1 VPGKEE
7 DMKKVNEKMINIIE
21 NIKNHFETDDLDYFA
36 AIFAWGKNKK
46 ERMMGKPPYN
56 KVMNWNSDMIKG
68 IHIEELK
75 KDILTIEDIEEEFE
89 LDKQIRMGEVK
100 RLKAKYLPAGFDQK
114 KGGRR
119 RTRGKL
125 RAKSRAK
132 SRKKRRRKRTRKRRK
147 SRRRKRTRKRR
158 RKNLKKQVGGE
169 NKFSENIMDIIRGNE
184 HIIKLKDKGL
194 KTRPTNCRGAT
205 HVLISELIEL
215 VDAKYIGWGDWA
227 GHSVAIVKAGGEI
240 QEHIRIDLAEDHD
253 DIGNY
258 YVFDGSFHQI
268 LEFEDVKSIE
278 NILFTGKLEDYYNK
292 HYSKSGRTDTK
303 LSILP
308 IAKNLDWVVWDKSEY
323 GSILD

>member
-1 VPGKEE
+1 MP
-7 DMKKVNEKMINIIE
+7 N
-21 NIKNHFETDDLDYFA
+21 A
-36 AIFAWGKNKK
+36 PKK
-46 ERMMGKPPYN
+46 ELSP
-56 KVMNWNSDMIKG
+56 
-68 IHIEELK
+68 LK
-75 KDILTIEDIEEEFE
+75 L
-89 LDKQIRMGEVK
+89 L
-100 RLKAKYLPAGFDQK
+100 
-114 KGGRR
+114 
-119 RTRGKL
+119 TRGKK
-125 RAKSRAK
+125 RGRSKRKSRGK
-132 SRKKRRRKRTRKRRK
+132 RRRRKRSRKRRK
-147 SRRRKRTRKRR
+147 SRRKSRR

-169 NKFSENIMDIIRGNE
+169 KEFREMMDKIRGNE
-184 HIIKLKDKGL
+184 HIIKLKVKGFDK
-194 KTRPTNCRGAT
+194 RPTNCRGAT
-205 HVLISELIEL
+205 HVLITELIEL